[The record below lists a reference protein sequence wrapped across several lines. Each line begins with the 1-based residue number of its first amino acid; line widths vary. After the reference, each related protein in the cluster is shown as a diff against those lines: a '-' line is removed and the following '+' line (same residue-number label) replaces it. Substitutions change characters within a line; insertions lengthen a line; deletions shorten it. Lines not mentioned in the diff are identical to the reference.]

1 MDYLTSVLYA
11 FGAIQIFQ
19 MLPVLIAAQGSHKTI
34 FEVFLDWLWAGIALV
49 LMLLVSISYITV
61 MRWVLEAPN
70 SQPQFMFEVFFN
82 FVWSNNLLCRIQKTF
97 QRSPEFYG
105 VNICR
110 CRCYATSRIK
120 ICKLVGS
127 MSIFYALYKM
137 KKRGQ
142 LAPFFICVCSILR
155 LVQT

>member
-70 SQPQFMFEVFFN
+70 SQPQFMFEVFLTLFGLIIYYAEYKKPFKDRLN
-82 FVWSNNLLCRIQKTF
+82 SMVLISAAVVATLLVVSK
-97 QRSPEFYG
+97 S
-105 VNICR
+105 VNW
-110 CRCYATSRIK
+110 
-120 ICKLVGS
+120 LV
-127 MSIFYALYKM
+127 
-137 KKRGQ
+137 
-142 LAPFFICVCSILR
+142 V
-155 LVQT
+155 

>member
-70 SQPQFMFEVFFN
+70 SQPQFMFEVFLTLFGLIIYYVEYKKPFKDRLN
-82 FVWSNNLLCRIQKTF
+82 SMVLISAAVVATLLVVSK
-97 QRSPEFYG
+97 S
-105 VNICR
+105 VNW
-110 CRCYATSRIK
+110 
-120 ICKLVGS
+120 LV
-127 MSIFYALYKM
+127 
-137 KKRGQ
+137 
-142 LAPFFICVCSILR
+142 V
-155 LVQT
+155 

>member
-1 MDYLTSVLYA
+1 MGIGQSCNFSSGQVPAILLGEIMDYLTSVLYA

-70 SQPQFMFEVFFN
+70 SQPQFMFEVFLTLFGLIIYYVEYKKPFKDRLN
-82 FVWSNNLLCRIQKTF
+82 SMVLISAAVVATLLVVSK
-97 QRSPEFYG
+97 S
-105 VNICR
+105 VNW
-110 CRCYATSRIK
+110 
-120 ICKLVGS
+120 LV
-127 MSIFYALYKM
+127 
-137 KKRGQ
+137 
-142 LAPFFICVCSILR
+142 V
-155 LVQT
+155 